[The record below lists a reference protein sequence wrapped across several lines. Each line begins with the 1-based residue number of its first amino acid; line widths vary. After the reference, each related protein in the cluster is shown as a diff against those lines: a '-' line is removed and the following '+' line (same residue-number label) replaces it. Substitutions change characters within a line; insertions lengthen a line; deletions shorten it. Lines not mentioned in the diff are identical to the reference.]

1 MLLTLLVL
9 IFVLILLFLVYR
21 YKILH
26 SLQEYYFPKK
36 IHIKENIYLE
46 YRGIFDNIFINALS
60 LNFLYYRSFL
70 KYIFKD
76 QILIFINQYNTDT
89 HTQINIFNYEKY
101 NLNSKKY
108 NKFITKKTNLDN
120 YGYYVNNY
128 LNYLEFNHYI
138 NKDELN
144 KSDNYNIM
152 RKINKIDNDFYD
164 KIINF
169 DNSVKVYYDYFVNI
183 FNNYDKNLI
192 KIGLYGKSGTGK
204 TMFLRNIV
212 NILEIYN
219 KSNYTINNLY
229 SEFTYNQLSKNIY
242 FFVLST
248 YYPIA
253 VIICTIDDFSDNIFQ
268 KIKELN
274 NIKAINTKKIIILFE
289 TIEYTNY
296 FDDFDITFETK
307 YKTKS

>member
-1 MLLTLLVL
+1 
-9 IFVLILLFLVYR
+9 
-21 YKILH
+21 
-26 SLQEYYFPKK
+26 
-36 IHIKENIYLE
+36 
-46 YRGIFDNIFINALS
+46 
-60 LNFLYYRSFL
+60 
-70 KYIFKD
+70 
-76 QILIFINQYNTDT
+76 
-89 HTQINIFNYEKY
+89 
-101 NLNSKKY
+101 
-108 NKFITKKTNLDN
+108 
-120 YGYYVNNY
+120 
-128 LNYLEFNHYI
+128 
-138 NKDELN
+138 
-144 KSDNYNIM
+144 M

-192 KIGLYGKSGTGK
+192 KIGLYGKSATGK

-307 YKTKS
+307 YRKVLNLS